1 MRLALLIFFLF
12 LFLPTASFADTY
24 PYNGKT
30 PLMPSQSKTS
40 GDDHEWLR
48 LCAGTAS
55 KNAQATEKQVKKLS
69 TPDYKVYRKAKAAER
84 AKNYSGSTGCKDNV
98 GWVIK
103 RNNNYIKALKSK
115 VDVKL
120 GITTPTVQKKRYC
133 KRLNET
139 VYHTFSISN
148 KPCAQAKEISK
159 TEYENIRSG
168 KTTTKASSTSN
179 NIDSMYLKEFAVKYC
194 GKYSA
199 VNFKGGIKCSNK
211 IRSTKTTKDKIYC
224 LDAKANRVF
233 YYMKSN
239 KVGSCFS
246 DQLEISKTEYENI
259 RSGKT
264 TTKASSTSN
273 NIDSMYLKEFAVKY
287 CGKYSAVNFKGGI
300 KCSNKI
306 RSTKTTKDKIYC
318 LDAKANRV
326 FYYMKS
332 NKVGSCFSDQLE
344 ISKTEYENIRSGKTT
359 QVNKELKEAQNYIN
373 DLLVYIKTYPSTFDI
388 ITISEF
394 MVTNMNV
401 LNGSWSNLEREEFK
415 LFKNYTK
422 TSTDFM
428 KFHNSQ
434 NDIRGQEA
442 LTRLTAAE
450 NELKRHINY
459 FTFYLQ
465 NNVTSNLA
473 PGVLD
478 NIKLAE
484 KTLATKNLEQ
494 FNIANKKFNTYIT
507 NNNLTADYRKFI
519 EFVSAVNKE
528 TKVKTKT
535 KKANTTLI
543 SSKKDFIKAQTY
555 LKKLGFYDGDAEID
569 GLFGS
574 KSKKALNQ
582 WQEDNNLAITSS
594 ITVDLLA
601 TLEKHASASKKEISK
616 KVIIVDSKTTEQTMY
631 DKERL
636 SAQNYILDLFKFIAI
651 NPDTFD
657 IIQITELISVN
668 KDILDGKW
676 NEVQQKDFALL
687 KEFAATSADFI
698 KFHSR
703 QNDQRQKDI
712 LNKIALQNS
721 KLKNIISY
729 FKYYL
734 KNNITSDIATSV
746 IKNVKFAETSLEDQN
761 LGTLIAAS
769 RELEAFISK
778 NNFTTDYRKFVDSMT
793 IKTSEAVKKLEEEKK
808 QNELVEQER
817 LTEEKQKQFEEKKQF
832 NKKPQG
838 RFIKKN

>member
-148 KPCAQAKEISK
+148 KPCAQAK
-159 TEYENIRSG
+159 
-168 KTTTKASSTSN
+168 
-179 NIDSMYLKEFAVKYC
+179 
-194 GKYSA
+194 
-199 VNFKGGIKCSNK
+199 
-211 IRSTKTTKDKIYC
+211 
-224 LDAKANRVF
+224 
-233 YYMKSN
+233 
-239 KVGSCFS
+239 
-246 DQLEISKTEYENI
+246 EISKTEYENI